1 MERSVLLAP
10 CHTHEANKRVA
21 GRIDKTRMIRI
32 GIIGK
37 TNTGKTTFFNAA
49 TLLRA
54 EVSTYPFTT
63 KRPNTGI
70 AYVQTVCVCREL
82 GLQDTP
88 RNSKCIDGWRFI
100 PVELV
105 DLPGLI
111 KGSWRGKGLGTQ
123 FLSVASQAD
132 ALLHV
137 VDASGSVDADGKLTR
152 AGLGNPVADVYDIEE
167 ELTRWFVKIVDRSIS
182 KIRRQPTRKDVDRAV
197 LEALVGLK
205 VRLDQV
211 QRALREAEL
220 VDVELKDWK
229 SEDVERFAGK
239 VRDLSKPT
247 MIIANK
253 MDLAY
258 AEQNHKRLSNE
269 FGRALVIPCSADAEL
284 ALRRAEERRYIRY
297 IPGEETFQVLA
308 PGKLTP
314 EQTKA
319 LTYVQQRVFTKW
331 IRTGVQFAL
340 NSCVFKLLN
349 MNCVYPVE
357 DQEKFSDKAGNIL
370 PDVLLVP
377 YNATL
382 SDMAG
387 HIHTELAQTMIYGI
401 DARTGVRLPADYVVR
416 DRDVIK
422 IVAAAERRAKHRS

>member
-1 MERSVLLAP
+1 M
-10 CHTHEANKRVA
+10 
-21 GRIDKTRMIRI
+21 
-32 GIIGK
+32 IGK

-63 KRPNTGI
+63 KGPNTGT
-70 AYVQTVCVCREL
+70 AYVQTICVCKEL
-82 GLQDTP
+82 GVQDRP
-88 RNSKCIDGWRFI
+88 RNSRCIDGWRFI

-111 KGSWRGKGLGTQ
+111 RGSWKGRGLGTQ

-137 VDASGSVDADGKLTR
+137 VDASGSVDAEGKLTR
-152 AGLGNPVADVYDIEE
+152 PGLGNPVSDVYDIEE
-167 ELTRWFVKIVDRSIS
+167 ELTKWFTRIVDKSILKAS
-182 KIRRQPTRKDVDRAV
+182 HQASEKPVDKAV
-197 LEALVGLK
+197 FEALAGLK
-205 VRLDQV
+205 VRLDQI
-211 QRALREAEL
+211 QRSLRETEL
-220 VDVELKDWK
+220 VDVELKRWK
-229 SEDVERFAGK
+229 ADDIERFAGK
-239 VRDLSKPT
+239 VRELSKPT

-258 AEQNHKRLSNE
+258 AEENYKRLSQE

-284 ALRRAEERRYIRY
+284 ALRRAEEKGYIRY
-297 IPGEETFQVLA
+297 VPGEETFQVLA
-308 PGKLTP
+308 PAKLTP
-314 EQTKA
+314 EQAKA
-319 LTYVQQRVFTKW
+319 LTYVQQRVFTRW

-349 MNCVYPVE
+349 MNSVYPVE
-357 DQEKFSDKAGNIL
+357 DQAKFSDKKGNVL
-370 PDVLLVP
+370 PDVMLVP

-382 SDMAG
+382 SDVAG
-387 HIHTELAQTMIYGI
+387 HVHSELAQTMIYGI
-401 DARTGVRLPADYVVR
+401 DARTGVRLPADYIVR

-422 IVAAAERRAKHRS
+422 IVAAAEPRSKRRT

>member
-1 MERSVLLAP
+1 L
-10 CHTHEANKRVA
+10 
-21 GRIDKTRMIRI
+21 IRI

-63 KRPNTGI
+63 KRPNTGM
-70 AYVQTVCVCREL
+70 AYVQTLCVCREL
-82 GLQDTP
+82 EVQDRP
-88 RNSKCIDGWRFI
+88 RNSRCIDGWRFI
-100 PVELV
+100 PVELI

-111 KGSWRGKGLGTQ
+111 KGAWKGKGLGTQ

-137 VDASGSVDADGKLTR
+137 VDASGSVDAEGKLTR
-152 AGLGNPVADVYDIEE
+152 PGFGNPVADIYDIEE
-167 ELTRWFVKIVDRSIS
+167 EIARWFVKIVGKSIS
-182 KIRRQPTRKDVDRAV
+182 KIHGQPSDKETDKVV
-197 LEALVGLK
+197 FEALAGLK
-205 VRLDQV
+205 IRLEQI
-211 QRALREAEL
+211 QRALRETEL
-220 VDVELKDWK
+220 ADQEVEKWK
-229 SEDVERFAGK
+229 SRDIERFAE
-239 VRDLSKPT
+239 RIRQIAKPT

-258 AEQNHKRLSNE
+258 SEQNYKRLSEE

-284 ALRRAEERRYIRY
+284 ALRRAEEKGYIRY

-308 PGKLTP
+308 PKKLTP

-319 LTYVQQRVFTKW
+319 LTYVQQRVFTRW
-331 IRTGVQFAL
+331 IQTGVQFAL

-349 MNCVYPVE
+349 MNSVYPVE
-357 DQEKFSDKAGNIL
+357 DQTKLSDKKGNVL

-377 YNATL
+377 FSATL
-382 SDMAG
+382 SDVAG
-387 HIHTELAQTMIYGI
+387 HVHTELAKTMIYGI

-422 IVAAAERRAKHRS
+422 IVAAAERRAKRKS

>member
-1 MERSVLLAP
+1 
-10 CHTHEANKRVA
+10 
-21 GRIDKTRMIRI
+21 MIRI
-32 GIIGK
+32 GMIGK

-63 KRPNTGI
+63 KGPNTGT
-70 AYVQTVCVCREL
+70 AYVQTICVCKEL
-82 GLQDTP
+82 GVQDRP
-88 RNSKCIDGWRFI
+88 RNSRCIDGWRFI

-111 KGSWRGKGLGTQ
+111 RGSWKGRGLGTQ

-137 VDASGSVDADGKLTR
+137 VDASGSVDAEGKLTR
-152 AGLGNPVADVYDIEE
+152 PGLGNPVSDVYDIEE
-167 ELTRWFVKIVDRSIS
+167 ELTKWFTRIVDKSILKAS
-182 KIRRQPTRKDVDRAV
+182 HQASEKPVDKAV
-197 LEALVGLK
+197 FEALAGLK
-205 VRLDQV
+205 VRLDQI
-211 QRALREAEL
+211 QRSLRETEL
-220 VDVELKDWK
+220 VDVELKRWK
-229 SEDVERFAGK
+229 ADDIERFAGK
-239 VRDLSKPT
+239 VRELSKPT

-258 AEQNHKRLSNE
+258 AEENYKRLSQE

-284 ALRRAEERRYIRY
+284 ALRRAEEKGYIRY
-297 IPGEETFQVLA
+297 VPGEETFQVLA
-308 PGKLTP
+308 PAKLTP
-314 EQTKA
+314 EQAKA
-319 LTYVQQRVFTKW
+319 LTYVQQRVFTRW

-349 MNCVYPVE
+349 MNSVYPVE
-357 DQEKFSDKAGNIL
+357 DQAKFSDKKGNVL
-370 PDVLLVP
+370 PDVMLVP

-382 SDMAG
+382 SDVAG
-387 HIHTELAQTMIYGI
+387 HVHSELAQTMIYGI
-401 DARTGVRLPADYVVR
+401 DARTGVRLPADYIVR

-422 IVAAAERRAKHRS
+422 IVAAAEPRSKRRT

>member
-1 MERSVLLAP
+1 
-10 CHTHEANKRVA
+10 
-21 GRIDKTRMIRI
+21 MIRI

-49 TLLRA
+49 TLQRA

-63 KRPNTGI
+63 KRPNTGM
-70 AYVQTVCVCREL
+70 ASVQTVCVCREL
-82 GLQDTP
+82 GVQDRP
-88 RNSKCIDGWRFI
+88 RNSRCIDGWRFI

-111 KGSWRGKGLGTQ
+111 KGSWRGRGLGSQ

-137 VDASGSVDADGKLTR
+137 VDASGSVDAEGKLTR
-152 AGLGNPVADVYDIEE
+152 PGLGNPVADVYDIEE
-167 ELTRWFVKIVDRSIS
+167 ELTRWFVKIVDKSIS
-182 KIRRQPTRKDVDRAV
+182 KAKRRAPKIGTDESVSEELA
-197 LEALVGLK
+197 GLK

-211 QRALREAEL
+211 QRAVRESEL
-220 VDVELKDWK
+220 VDVDLRNWK
-229 SEDVERFAGK
+229 PHDIDRFARK
-239 VRDLSKPT
+239 VRDLAKPT

-258 AEQNHKRLSNE
+258 AEQNYKRLSQE
-269 FGRALVIPCSADAEL
+269 FGTAFVIPCSADAEL
-284 ALRRAEERRYIRY
+284 ALRRAEEKGYIRY

-308 PGKLTP
+308 PGKLTA
-314 EQTKA
+314 EQSKA
-319 LTYVQQRVFTKW
+319 LMYVQQRVFTKW

-357 DQEKFSDKAGNIL
+357 DQERLSDKKGNVL

-382 SDMAG
+382 ADIAG
-387 HIHTELAQTMIYGI
+387 HVHTELAQTMIYGI
-401 DARTGVRLPADYVVR
+401 DTRTSVRLPADYIVR

-422 IVAAAERRAKHRS
+422 IVAAAERRAKRRS

>member
-1 MERSVLLAP
+1 
-10 CHTHEANKRVA
+10 
-21 GRIDKTRMIRI
+21 MIRI
-32 GIIGK
+32 GLIGK

-49 TLLRA
+49 TLLHA

-63 KRPNTGI
+63 KRPNTGA
-70 AYVQTVCVCREL
+70 AYVQTVCVCKEL
-82 GLQDTP
+82 GLQDRP
-88 RNSKCIDGWRFI
+88 RNSRCIDGWRFI
-100 PVELV
+100 PVELI

-111 KGSWRGKGLGTQ
+111 RGSWRGKGLGTQ

-137 VDASGSVDADGKLTR
+137 VDASGSVDAEGKLTR
-152 AGLGNPVADVYDIEE
+152 PGQGNPVVDVYDIEE
-167 ELTRWFVKIVDRSIS
+167 ELTRWFTKIVEKGIS
-182 KIRRQPTRKDVDRAV
+182 RVARQASEKGFDKAV
-197 LEALVGLK
+197 FEALAGLK

-211 QRALREAEL
+211 QRSLSETQL
-220 VDVELKDWK
+220 TDVELRKWK
-229 SEDVERFAGK
+229 TDDIERFAGK
-239 VRDLSKPT
+239 IRELSKPT

-258 AEQNHKRLSNE
+258 AEQNYKRLGEE

-284 ALRRAEERRYIRY
+284 ALRRAQEKGYIRY

-308 PGKLTP
+308 LAKLTP
-314 EQTKA
+314 EQSRA

-331 IRTGVQFAL
+331 IQTGVQFAL

-357 DQEKFSDKAGNIL
+357 DQTKFSDKKGNVL

-382 SDMAG
+382 SDVAG
-387 HIHTELAQTMIYGI
+387 HVHTELAQTMIYGI
-401 DARTGVRLPADYVVR
+401 DARTGVRLPADYIVR
-416 DRDVIK
+416 DRDIIK
-422 IVAAAERRAKHRS
+422 IVAAAATGRRAKRRP

>member
-1 MERSVLLAP
+1 
-10 CHTHEANKRVA
+10 
-21 GRIDKTRMIRI
+21 MIRI

-37 TNTGKTTFFNAA
+37 TNTGKTTFFNAS

-63 KRPNTGI
+63 KRPSRGT
-70 AYVQTVCVCREL
+70 AHVQTICVCREL
-82 GLQDTP
+82 GVQDRP

-100 PVELV
+100 PVELI

-111 KGSWRGKGLGTQ
+111 KGSWKGRGLGTQ

-137 VDASGSVDADGKLTR
+137 VDASGSVDGEGKLTR
-152 AGLGNPVADVYDIEE
+152 PGLGSPVSDVYDIEE
-167 ELTRWFVKIVDRSIS
+167 ELTRWFRRIVDKSIS
-182 KIRRQPTRKDVDRAV
+182 KVTHQAGEMAIDRSV
-197 LEALVGLK
+197 FEALAGLK

-211 QRALREAEL
+211 QRSLRETDL
-220 VDVELKDWK
+220 IDVELKRWK
-229 SEDVERFAGK
+229 DDDIERFAVK
-239 VRDLSKPT
+239 IREISKPT

-253 MDLAY
+253 MDLPY
-258 AEQNHKRLSNE
+258 AEENYKRLSRE

-284 ALRRAEERRYIRY
+284 ALRRAEEKGHIRY
-297 IPGEETFQVLA
+297 VPGEETFQVLA
-308 PGKLTP
+308 PTRLTP
-314 EQTKA
+314 EQSRA
-319 LTYVQQRVFTKW
+319 LAYVQQRVFTRW

-357 DQEKFSDKAGNIL
+357 DQTRFSDKKGNVL
-370 PDVLLVP
+370 PDVILVP

-382 SDMAG
+382 SDVAG
-387 HIHTELAQTMIYGI
+387 HVHSELAQTMIHGI
-401 DARTGVRLPADYVVR
+401 DARTGVRLPADYIVR

-422 IVAAAERRAKHRS
+422 VVAAAEHRPRRKG

>member
-1 MERSVLLAP
+1 
-10 CHTHEANKRVA
+10 
-21 GRIDKTRMIRI
+21 MIRI

-49 TLLRA
+49 TLLHG

-63 KRPNTGI
+63 KRANMGT

-82 GLQDTP
+82 GLQDRP
-88 RNSKCIDGWRFI
+88 RNSRCIDGWRFI
-100 PVELV
+100 PVELI

-111 KGSWRGKGLGTQ
+111 KGSWKGKGLGTQ

-137 VDASGSVDADGKLTR
+137 VDASGGVDADGKITH
-152 AGLGNPVADVYDIEE
+152 AGLGNPVADAYDIEE
-167 ELTRWFVKIVDRSIS
+167 ELTRWFIRVVEKGLAKLRLKPS
-182 KIRRQPTRKDVDRAV
+182 KKDPDKAI
-197 LEALVGLK
+197 LGTLAGLR

-211 QRALREAEL
+211 QRSLRDSEL
-220 VDVELKDWK
+220 IGTDLNKWK
-229 SEDVERFAGK
+229 TEDMQRFATK
-239 VRDLSKPT
+239 IREVSKPT

-258 AEQNHKRLSNE
+258 AEQNHKRLAQE
-269 FGRALVIPCSADAEL
+269 FGRSLVIPCSADAEL
-284 ALRRAEERRYIRY
+284 ALRRAEEKGYIRY

-308 PGKLTP
+308 PGRLTP
-314 EQTKA
+314 EQSKA
-319 LTYVQQRVFTKW
+319 LAYVQQRVFTRW

-357 DQEKFSDKAGNIL
+357 DQLKFSDKKGNVL
-370 PDVLLVP
+370 PDVYLVP
-377 YNATL
+377 YNSTL
-382 SDMAG
+382 SDVAA
-387 HIHTELAQTMIYGI
+387 HVHTELAETMIYGI
-401 DARTGVRLPADYVVR
+401 DARTGVRLPADYVIR
-416 DRDVIK
+416 DRDVVR
-422 IVAAAERRAKHRS
+422 IVAAGERRTRRSA

>member
-1 MERSVLLAP
+1 
-10 CHTHEANKRVA
+10 
-21 GRIDKTRMIRI
+21 MIRV
-32 GIIGK
+32 GLIGK

-63 KRPNTGI
+63 KRPNTGA
-70 AYVQTVCVCREL
+70 AYVQTICVCREL
-82 GLQDTP
+82 GVQDRP
-88 RNSKCIDGWRFI
+88 RNSRCIDGWRFI
-100 PVELV
+100 PFELV

-111 KGSWRGKGLGTQ
+111 KGSWKGRGLGTQ

-137 VDASGSVDADGKLTR
+137 VDASGSVDAEGKLTR
-152 AGLGNPVADVYDIEE
+152 PGLGSPVSDVYDIEE
-167 ELTRWFVKIVDRSIS
+167 ELVRWFTRIVDKSIS
-182 KIRRQPTRKDVDRAV
+182 KASHQASEKGIDRAV
-197 LEALVGLK
+197 FEALAGLK
-205 VRLDQV
+205 VRLDQI
-211 QRALREAEL
+211 QRSLLETEL
-220 VDVELKDWK
+220 VDVELKRWK
-229 SEDVERFAGK
+229 ADDIARFAAK
-239 VRDLSKPT
+239 IRELSKPT

-258 AEQNHKRLSNE
+258 AEENCRRLSQE

-284 ALRRAEERRYIRY
+284 ALRRAEERGYIRY

-308 PGKLTP
+308 PGRLTP
-314 EQTKA
+314 EQSKA
-319 LTYVQQRVFTKW
+319 LAYVQQRVFTRW

-357 DQEKFSDKAGNIL
+357 DQTKFSDKKGNVL
-370 PDVLLVP
+370 PDVILVP

-382 SDMAG
+382 SDVAG
-387 HIHTELAQTMIYGI
+387 RVHSELAQTMIYGI
-401 DARTGVRLPADYVVR
+401 DARTGVRLPPEYIVR

-422 IVAAAERRAKHRS
+422 VVAAAGPRSKRRI

>member
-1 MERSVLLAP
+1 
-10 CHTHEANKRVA
+10 
-21 GRIDKTRMIRI
+21 MIRI
-32 GIIGK
+32 GMIGK

-63 KRPNTGI
+63 KRPNSGT
-70 AYVQTVCVCREL
+70 AYVQTICVCKEL
-82 GLQDTP
+82 EVQDKP

-100 PVELV
+100 PVELI

-111 KGSWRGKGLGTQ
+111 KGSWKGRGLGTQ
-123 FLSVASQAD
+123 FLNIASQAD

-152 AGLGNPVADVYDIEE
+152 PGLGSPVSDVYDIEE
-167 ELTRWFVKIVDRSIS
+167 ELTRWFTRIVEKSIS
-182 KIRRQPTRKDVDRAV
+182 KVSRQASEKAVDRAIFG
-197 LEALVGLK
+197 ALAGLK

-211 QRALREAEL
+211 QRSLRESEL
-220 VDVELKDWK
+220 VDVELKRWK
-229 SEDVERFAGK
+229 AGDVERFAAK
-239 VRDLSKPT
+239 IRDLSKPT

-258 AEQNHKRLSNE
+258 AEENYRRLSQE
-269 FGRALVIPCSADAEL
+269 FGRAMVIPCSADAEL
-284 ALRRAEERRYIRY
+284 ALRRAEEKDYIRY
-297 IPGEETFQVLA
+297 VPGEETFQVLA
-308 PGKLTP
+308 PTRLTP
-314 EQTKA
+314 EQSKA
-319 LTYVQQRVFTKW
+319 LTYVQQRVFTRW

-357 DQEKFSDKAGNIL
+357 DQVKFSDKKGNVL
-370 PDVLLVP
+370 PDVILAP

-382 SDMAG
+382 SDVAA
-387 HIHTELAQTMIYGI
+387 HVHSELAQTMIYGI
-401 DARTGVRLPADYVVR
+401 DARTGVRLPADYIVR

-422 IVAAAERRAKHRS
+422 VVAAAEPRSKRKA

>member
-1 MERSVLLAP
+1 
-10 CHTHEANKRVA
+10 
-21 GRIDKTRMIRI
+21 MIRI

-37 TNTGKTTFFNAA
+37 TNTGKTTLFNAA

-63 KRPNTGI
+63 KRPNTGT
-70 AYVQTVCVCREL
+70 AYVQTICVCREL

-88 RNSKCIDGWRFI
+88 RNSRCIDGWRFI

-111 KGSWRGKGLGTQ
+111 KGSWKGKGLGTQ

-152 AGLGNPVADVYDIEE
+152 AGQGNPVADVYDIEE
-167 ELTRWFVKIVDRSIS
+167 ELTRWFVKIVDKSIS
-182 KIRRQPTRKDVDRAV
+182 RARRHAGEEDVDKAV
-197 LEALVGLK
+197 FEALAGLK

-211 QRALREAEL
+211 QRALHEAEL
-220 VDVELKDWK
+220 VDVELKNWK
-229 SEDVERFAGK
+229 SDDIERFASK
-239 VRDLSKPT
+239 IRNLSKPT

-258 AEQNHKRLSNE
+258 AEQNYKRLSQA

-284 ALRRAEERRYIRY
+284 ALRRAEERGYIRY

-308 PGKLTP
+308 PSKLTP
-314 EQTKA
+314 DQSKA

-340 NSCVFKLLN
+340 NSCAFKLLN

-357 DQEKFSDKAGNIL
+357 DQERFSDKRGNVL

-382 SDMAG
+382 SDVAG
-387 HIHTELAQTMIYGI
+387 HVHTELARTMIYGV
-401 DARTGVRLPADYVVR
+401 DARTGVRLPADYIVR

-422 IVAAAERRAKHRS
+422 IVAAAGRRTKHRA

>member
-1 MERSVLLAP
+1 V
-10 CHTHEANKRVA
+10 
-21 GRIDKTRMIRI
+21 TRMIRI

-49 TLLRA
+49 TLLHA

-63 KRPNTGI
+63 KRPNTGM

-82 GLQDTP
+82 GFQDKP
-88 RNSKCIDGWRFI
+88 RNSRCIDGWRFI

-152 AGLGNPVADVYDIEE
+152 PGMGNPVADVYDIEE
-167 ELTRWFVKIVDRSIS
+167 ELTRWFIKIVDKSIS
-182 KIRRQPTRKDVDRAV
+182 KIRRQAGKKDVDEAIF
-197 LEALVGLK
+197 EALAGLK

-211 QRALREAEL
+211 KRALHEVEL
-220 VDVELKDWK
+220 ADIELKDWK
-229 SEDVERFAGK
+229 SDDIARFARK
-239 VRDLSKPT
+239 VREIAKPT

-258 AEQNHKRLSNE
+258 AEQNYKRLGQE
-269 FGRALVIPCSADAEL
+269 FGGALVIPSSADAEL
-284 ALRRAEERRYIRY
+284 ALRRAEEKGYIRY

-308 PGKLTP
+308 ASKLTP
-314 EQTKA
+314 EQSKA
-319 LTYVQQRVFTKW
+319 LMYVQQRVFTKW

-357 DQEKFSDKAGNIL
+357 DQEKFTDKKGNVL
-370 PDVLLVP
+370 PDALLVP

-382 SDMAG
+382 SDVAA

-401 DARTGVRLPADYVVR
+401 DARTGVRLPADYIVR

-422 IVAAAERRAKHRS
+422 IVAAAERRAKRRT

>member
-1 MERSVLLAP
+1 M
-10 CHTHEANKRVA
+10 TK
-21 GRIDKTRMIRI
+21 MIRL

-49 TLLRA
+49 TLERA
-54 EVSTYPFTT
+54 DVSTYPFTT
-63 KRPNTGI
+63 KKANTGT

-82 GLQDTP
+82 GMQDRP
-88 RNSKCIDGWRFI
+88 RNSRCIDGWRFI

-111 KGSWRGKGLGTQ
+111 KGSWKGKGLGAQ
-123 FLSVASQAD
+123 FLSIASQAD

-137 VDASGSVDADGKLTR
+137 VDASGSVDANGKLTR
-152 AGLGNPVADVYDIEE
+152 PGLGNPVADVYDIEE
-167 ELTRWFVKIVDRSIS
+167 ELTRWFTKIVDKSIS
-182 KIRRQPTRKDVDRAV
+182 KVRRQGSEKDVDRAV
-197 LEALVGLK
+197 FGALAGLK

-211 QRALREAEL
+211 QRSLRETDL
-220 VDVELKDWK
+220 VGTELKNWK
-229 SEDVERFAGK
+229 SDDIERFASK
-239 VRDLSKPT
+239 IRDLAKPT

-258 AEQNHKRLSNE
+258 AEQNYKRLGHE
-269 FGRALVIPCSADAEL
+269 FGRALVTPCSADAEL
-284 ALRRAEERRYIRY
+284 ALRRAEEKGYIGY

-308 PGKLTP
+308 PSKLTP
-314 EQTKA
+314 EQSKA
-319 LTYVQQRVFTKW
+319 LVYVQQRVFTKW

-357 DQEKFSDKAGNIL
+357 DETKFSDKKGNIL

-382 SDMAG
+382 SDVAG
-387 HIHTELAQTMIYGI
+387 HIHTELAQTMIHGI
-401 DARTGVRLPADYVVR
+401 DARTGVRLPADYIVR

-422 IVAAAERRAKHRS
+422 IVAAAERRTRRRA

>member
-1 MERSVLLAP
+1 
-10 CHTHEANKRVA
+10 
-21 GRIDKTRMIRI
+21 MIRI
-32 GIIGK
+32 GLIGK

-49 TLLRA
+49 TLLHA

-63 KRPNTGI
+63 KRPNAGM

-82 GLQDTP
+82 GVQDKP
-88 RNSKCIDGWRFI
+88 RNSRCIDGWRFI

-152 AGLGNPVADVYDIEE
+152 PGQGNPVVDVYDIEE
-167 ELTRWFVKIVDRSIS
+167 ELTRWFIKIVEKSIS
-182 KIRRQPTRKDVDRAV
+182 KVTRHAGEKNIDRV
-197 LEALVGLK
+197 VFEALAGLK
-205 VRLDQV
+205 VRIDQI
-211 QRALREAEL
+211 QRSLRETEL
-220 VDVELKDWK
+220 MDVKLERWK
-229 SEDVERFAGK
+229 TEDIERFAGK
-239 VRDLSKPT
+239 IREISKPT

-258 AEQNHKRLSNE
+258 AEQNYTRLGRE

-284 ALRRAEERRYIRY
+284 ALRRAQEKGYIRY

-308 PGKLTP
+308 PMKLTP
-314 EQTKA
+314 EQSRA
-319 LTYVQQRVFTKW
+319 LTYVQQRVFTKL
-331 IRTGVQFAL
+331 IQTGVQFAL

-349 MNCVYPVE
+349 MNSVYPVE
-357 DQEKFSDKAGNIL
+357 DYEKFSDKKGNVL

-382 SDMAG
+382 SDVAG
-387 HIHTELAQTMIYGI
+387 HVHTELAQTMIYGI
-401 DARTGVRLPADYVVR
+401 DARTRVRLPADYIVR
-416 DRDVIK
+416 DRDIIK
-422 IVAAAERRAKHRS
+422 IVAAGTGRRAKRKP

>member
-1 MERSVLLAP
+1 
-10 CHTHEANKRVA
+10 
-21 GRIDKTRMIRI
+21 MIRI
-32 GIIGK
+32 GMIGK

-63 KRPNTGI
+63 KGPNTGT
-70 AYVQTVCVCREL
+70 AYVQTICVCKEL
-82 GLQDTP
+82 GVQDRP
-88 RNSKCIDGWRFI
+88 RNSRCIDGWRFI

-111 KGSWRGKGLGTQ
+111 RGSWKGRGLGTQ

-137 VDASGSVDADGKLTR
+137 VDASGSVDAEGKLTR
-152 AGLGNPVADVYDIEE
+152 PGLGNPVSDVYDIEE
-167 ELTRWFVKIVDRSIS
+167 ELTKWFTRIVDKSILKAS
-182 KIRRQPTRKDVDRAV
+182 HQASEKPVDKAV
-197 LEALVGLK
+197 FEALAGLK
-205 VRLDQV
+205 VRLDQI
-211 QRALREAEL
+211 QRSLRETEL
-220 VDVELKDWK
+220 VDVELKRWK
-229 SEDVERFAGK
+229 ADDIGRFAGK
-239 VRDLSKPT
+239 VRELSKPT

-258 AEQNHKRLSNE
+258 AEENYKRLSQE

-284 ALRRAEERRYIRY
+284 ALRRAEEKGYIRY
-297 IPGEETFQVLA
+297 VPGEETFQVLA
-308 PGKLTP
+308 PAKLTP
-314 EQTKA
+314 EQAKA
-319 LTYVQQRVFTKW
+319 LTYVQQRVFTRW

-349 MNCVYPVE
+349 MNSVYPVE
-357 DQEKFSDKAGNIL
+357 DQAKFSDKKGNVL
-370 PDVLLVP
+370 PDVMLVS

-382 SDMAG
+382 SDVAG
-387 HIHTELAQTMIYGI
+387 HVHSELAQTMICGI
-401 DARTGVRLPADYVVR
+401 DARTGVRLPADYIVR

-422 IVAAAERRAKHRS
+422 IVAAAEPRSKRRT

>member
-1 MERSVLLAP
+1 
-10 CHTHEANKRVA
+10 
-21 GRIDKTRMIRI
+21 MIRV
-32 GIIGK
+32 GMIGK

-63 KRPNTGI
+63 KRPNTGT
-70 AYVQTVCVCREL
+70 AYVQTVCVCKEL
-82 GLQDTP
+82 GLQDRP
-88 RNSKCIDGWRFI
+88 RSSRCIDGWRFI
-100 PVELV
+100 PVELI

-111 KGSWRGKGLGTQ
+111 RGSWRGKGLGTQ

-137 VDASGSVDADGKLTR
+137 VDASGSVDAEGKLTR
-152 AGLGNPVADVYDIEE
+152 PGQGNPIADVYDIEE
-167 ELTRWFVKIVDRSIS
+167 ELTRWFAKIIDKRIS
-182 KIRRQPTRKDVDRAV
+182 KISRGIIEKDIDRAV
-197 LEALVGLK
+197 FKGLAGLK
-205 VRLDQV
+205 VSPDQV
-211 QRALREAEL
+211 QRSLHETQLA
-220 VDVELKDWK
+220 DVEPKKWK
-229 SEDVERFAGK
+229 GEDIERFA
-239 VRDLSKPT
+239 RRIRELSKPT

-258 AEQNHKRLSNE
+258 AEQNYKRLGQE
-269 FGRALVIPCSADAEL
+269 FGRALVVPCSADAEL
-284 ALRRAEERRYIRY
+284 ALRRAEERGYIRY
-297 IPGEETFQVLA
+297 IPGEEMFQVLA
-308 PGKLTP
+308 PAKLTP
-314 EQTKA
+314 EQSKA
-319 LTYVQQRVFTKW
+319 LTYVQQRVFTRW

-357 DQEKFSDKAGNIL
+357 DLEKMSDKKGNVL
-370 PDVLLVP
+370 PDILLVP

-382 SDMAG
+382 SAVAG
-387 HIHTELAQTMIYGI
+387 HVHTELAKTIIYGV

-422 IVAAAERRAKHRS
+422 IVAASETRTKRRA